1 MKTIAI
7 YAQSEQCGSRRRSG
21 RGARSSLSRLAV
33 SQTGISAGRNS
44 MEWKSRR
51 REVPQRL
58 EPRWCDGALSE
69 EEWLDRFDIVFGN
82 ISNTTNTTS
91 LFLLYVSR
99 CIIQSVSDLQY
110 FIIPNTFVREIRK
123 LFVIL

>member
-33 SQTGISAGRNS
+33 SQTGMSAGRNS

-51 REVPQRL
+51 RGVPERL
-58 EPRWCDGALSE
+58 EPSLSDGALAE
-69 EEWLDRFDIVFGN
+69 EEGLDRFD
-82 ISNTTNTTS
+82 
-91 LFLLYVSR
+91 
-99 CIIQSVSDLQY
+99 SV
-110 FIIPNTFVREIRK
+110 IAITK
-123 LFVIL
+123 